1 MSSQHH
7 VSELVAINDTKSRPK
22 LRPEFESSWDHVGT
36 KSGPSRDQVIFQS
49 TQSPT
54 QPPTQLHKIPSPHY
68 CIKSVTEQ
76 VTEQVSATKHR
87 GHIDTAA
94 KVKSTAKVTAGVSA
108 KVSTYPG
115 ASNT

>member
-7 VSELVAINDTKSRPK
+7 VSEFVAINGTKSRPK
-22 LRPEFESSWDHVGT
+22 LRPEFESSWD
-36 KSGPSRDQVIFQS
+36 QVIFQS

-54 QPPTQLHKIPSPHY
+54 QLHKISSPHY

-76 VTEQVSATKHR
+76 VGEQVTEQVFTTKHR
-87 GHIDTAA
+87 GEIDTAA
-94 KVKSTAKVTAGVSA
+94 KVKSTAKVMARVSA
-108 KVSTYPG
+108 KVSAYPG